1 MIFQILDSLVEQCE
15 SRHQSKTVTKENV
28 LVALFEDGDITEVQD
43 ILTGVGSYM
52 TCDKH
57 GGYDRYW
64 GGHDDAC
71 VLFSFHE
78 PDGNLK
84 SPYISM
90 HFFDDEQTALKV
102 SQGYFGHH
110 FIALTKLSQAESK
123 GDIRILA
130 DNIGISEAL
139 NKVSWREI
147 VEYLARFENLN
158 ILIAKTLHVRGEHE
172 EYEHLKAS

>member
-1 MIFQILDSLVEQCE
+1 
-15 SRHQSKTVTKENV
+15 
-28 LVALFEDGDITEVQD
+28 
-43 ILTGVGSYM
+43 M
-52 TCDKH
+52 TCDTH

-84 SPYISM
+84 TPYIGM

-102 SQGYFGHH
+102 AQEYFGHH
-110 FIALTKLSQAESK
+110 FIALAKLSHANSKESLK
-123 GDIRILA
+123 TLV

-139 NKVSWREI
+139 KTVSWREM

-158 ILIAKTLHVRGEHE
+158 ILIAKTLHERNENE
-172 EYEHLKAS
+172 EYEHLIAS

>member
-1 MIFQILDSLVEQCE
+1 MFQILDSLVGKCE
-15 SRHQSKTVTKENV
+15 SRAQLKSIAEDSVLLTV
-28 LVALFEDGDITEVQD
+28 FSDGDITHVQD
-43 ILTGVGSYM
+43 ILTGIGSYT

-57 GGYDRYW
+57 GGYDQYW
-64 GGHDDAC
+64 GGHEDAC

-84 SPYISM
+84 SPYIGM

-102 SQGYFGHH
+102 AQGYFGHH

-139 NKVSWREI
+139 NNVSWKEI